1 MQSANGGICLS
12 TCPLR
17 LAPIV
22 LIPGDLTAMRFS
34 DRLTRASYYQALDI
48 PMKISKRN
56 AIAAASDGAFS
67 LRGMVNL

>member
-22 LIPGDLTAMRFS
+22 LILRDLTAIRFS
-34 DRLTRASYYQALDI
+34 DRLTRANPYLALDI
-48 PMKISKRN
+48 ARKNSKQN
-56 AIAAASDGAFS
+56 AIAAASADAFPAAGRS
-67 LRGMVNL
+67 